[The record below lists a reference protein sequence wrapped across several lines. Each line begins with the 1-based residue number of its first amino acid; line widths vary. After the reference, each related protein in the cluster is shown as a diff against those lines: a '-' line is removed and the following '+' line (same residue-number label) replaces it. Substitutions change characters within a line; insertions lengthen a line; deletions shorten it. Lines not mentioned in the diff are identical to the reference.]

1 MLALRLARGALPALL
16 GRAPG
21 GAAVAP
27 LSSAPAPRGV
37 EELVPRAPLKDGE
50 EADPTG
56 ACCVVEALLR
66 AEFTRFI
73 QSERARPP
81 PRHRPT
87 PTPLHPPPRAGRA
100 WLARELRAKSW
111 DDLHALW
118 FVLLKE
124 RSRLASERAAARA
137 RKEAMRDPTRLTK
150 VRKSMGRIKAV
161 LGERLGEHEEPEVR
175 MRLKA
180 FIDAM

>member
-1 MLALRLARGALPALL
+1 VQNLPDLFRASAL
-16 GRAPG
+16 GRR
-21 GAAVAP
+21 
-27 LSSAPAPRGV
+27 PAPTPSN
-37 EELVPRAPLKDGE
+37 LN
-50 EADPTG
+50 
-56 ACCVVEALLR
+56 
-66 AEFTRFI
+66 
-73 QSERARPP
+73 PP
-81 PRHRPT
+81 PPAPST
-87 PTPLHPPPRAGRA
+87 GRA